1 MGKLGKITRRAFLIG
16 TAAIAGGVAF
26 GYYKYNKP
34 YPNPLKG
41 DLAEA
46 ETTFN
51 PYIKITADNK
61 ITIITPRAEMGQGV
75 TTTLA
80 ALVAEELEVD
90 LTSIDIEHGPAGWA
104 YYNQAAL
111 EESVPFAVFNRSML
125 ANSFRTSQKIASK
138 FLGIQATGGSS
149 STVDAFDKM
158 RTAGAAARAV
168 MLKAAQTRLN
178 AKLQN
183 LSVKNGIIKDST
195 SGKSLTYG
203 ELAQE
208 AAKITPPDDIK
219 LKSPDEWKIL
229 GKSQPRKD
237 LPAKVNG
244 TAVFGIDIDLPDMV
258 HATVRMSPRFGAKLK
273 SYDEA
278 KAKKMRGVEKIVD
291 LGTGIGVLADNT
303 WRAFEAA
310 KAIDIK
316 WHYGDYPLDTDGI
329 FKKLETGFDQDGG
342 WTMRDDGDTSGP
354 TEISGQY
361 KAPYLAHTCMEPM
374 NATAQWKGGKLTLW
388 VGTQAPTLLQMIGA
402 REFEIDADAVT
413 VHTTLL
419 GGGFGRRFEI
429 DFAVAAMHMA
439 KHTNGRPVKVT
450 WTREED
456 VTHDAY
462 RPGAI
467 ARFKASLD
475 KDGHPKTLTIDV
487 ATQPILGSLLK
498 RTFPSVPA
506 VGPDK
511 TTIEGAFDQPY
522 TIENYRVTA
531 KPVELDIPVGFW
543 RAVGNSYN
551 GFFHEGIMDELAT
564 AGKTDPVKMRLK
576 LMANYPT
583 AIKVVEKVAAMSNWG
598 EKLPKGKGRGFAFV
612 LSFGAWVA
620 QVIEVSDTPD
630 GIKIDKVWCVADV
643 GMALDPANIQAQLQS
658 GIIFGLSAAIGQEIT
673 FKDGM
678 VEQQN
683 FDTYDAMRISQCPQ
697 IETAILQN
705 SGRMSGIGEPGTPPA
720 APALANA
727 IFNATGK
734 RIRTLP
740 LSSSINFI

>member
-1 MGKLGKITRRAFLIG
+1 MGKLKTITKRAFLIG
-16 TAAIAGGVAF
+16 TAAIASGVAF
-26 GYYKYNKP
+26 GYYQYNKP
-34 YPNPLKG
+34 YPNPLDK
-41 DLAEA
+41 DLAEG

-51 PYIKITADNK
+51 PYLKITSDNQ

-90 LTSIDIEHGPAGWA
+90 LTSIKVEHGPAGWA
-104 YYNQAAL
+104 YYNHAAL
-111 EESVPFAVFNRSML
+111 EASVPFADFNRSIL
-125 ANSFRTSQKIASK
+125 ANSFRTSQKIAAK

-149 STVDAFDKM
+149 SIIDAFDKM
-158 RTAGAAARAV
+158 RLAGATARAV
-168 MLKAAQTRLN
+168 MLKAAQKQFNT
-178 AKLQN
+178 KIEN
-183 LSVKNGIIKDST
+183 LSTEDGTIIDNT

-203 ELAQE
+203 QLAKT
-208 AAKITPPDDIK
+208 AATLTPPNDIK
-219 LKSPDEWKIL
+219 LKPPGKWKIL
-229 GKSQPRKD
+229 GKSQKRKD

-244 TAVFGIDIDLPDMV
+244 TAIFGIDIDLPDMV
-258 HATVRMSPRFGAKLK
+258 HATIRMSPRFGAKLK
-273 SYDEA
+273 SHDQT
-278 KAKKMRGVEKIVD
+278 KAMKMRGVEKVID
-291 LGTGIGVLADNT
+291 LGNGVGVLADNT

-310 KAIDIK
+310 KTLDLK
-316 WHYGDYPLDTDGI
+316 WHQATYPTDTDGI
-329 FKKLETGFDQDGG
+329 FKKLATGFEQADG
-342 WTMRDDGDTSGP
+342 WTMRDDGDTSGA
-354 TEISGQY
+354 TEISGEY

-374 NATAQWKGGKLTLW
+374 NATAQWKDGKLTLW
-388 VGTQAPTLLQMIGA
+388 LGTQAPTLLQMIGA
-402 REFEIDADAVT
+402 REFEINADDVT
-413 VHTTLL
+413 INTTLL

-429 DFAVAAMHMA
+429 DFAVAAMHIA

-456 VTHDAY
+456 ITHDAY

-467 ARFKASLD
+467 ARFKASID
-475 KDGHPKTLTIDV
+475 KDGLPKTLDIEV

-498 RTFPSVPA
+498 RTFPSIPA
-506 VGPDK
+506 AGPDR

-522 TIENYRVTA
+522 TIPNYRVTA
-531 KPVELDIPVGFW
+531 KPVDLDIPVGFW
-543 RAVGNSYN
+543 RSVGNSYN
-551 GFFHEGIMDELAT
+551 GFFHESIIDEIAVI
-564 AGKTDPVKMRLK
+564 GKQDPVEMRLK
-576 LMANYPT
+576 LMAKHST
-583 AIKVVEKVAAMSNWG
+583 AIKVIEKVAAMSNWG
-598 EKLPKGKGRGFAFV
+598 AKREKGKGQGFAFV

-630 GIKIDKVWCVADV
+630 GIKIENVWCVADV

-673 FKDGM
+673 FKNAM

-683 FDTYDAMRISQCPQ
+683 FDTYDAMRISQCPE

-705 SGRMSGIGEPGTPPA
+705 AERMSGIGEPGTPPA